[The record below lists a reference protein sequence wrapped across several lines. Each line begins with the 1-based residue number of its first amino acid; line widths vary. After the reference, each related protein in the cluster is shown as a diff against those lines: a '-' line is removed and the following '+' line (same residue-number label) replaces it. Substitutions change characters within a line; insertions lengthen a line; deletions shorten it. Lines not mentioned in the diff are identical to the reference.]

1 MSSLGLGERTGC
13 FILATI
19 SDRLQLPVFR
29 ECILPD
35 NESSQIRGNFFPF
48 HLGMIY
54 YSATAIIKIGPLHF
68 FIRILDFDPTVLLL
82 KEASIGM

>member
-1 MSSLGLGERTGC
+1 MC
-13 FILATI
+13 FISATI

-35 NESSQIRGNFFPF
+35 ESSQSRGNFFPL

-54 YSATAIIKIGPLHF
+54 YSATAIIKIGPLHLL
-68 FIRILDFDPTVLLL
+68 IRIPDFDITVLLL